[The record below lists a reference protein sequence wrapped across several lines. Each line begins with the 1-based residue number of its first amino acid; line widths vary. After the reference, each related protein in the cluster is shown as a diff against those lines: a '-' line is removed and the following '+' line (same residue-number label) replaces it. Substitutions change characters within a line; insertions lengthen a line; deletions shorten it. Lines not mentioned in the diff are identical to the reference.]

1 MYMSKMTDRPRP
13 GTHIRPHCGVTNTQ
27 LKAHLGV
34 LAPAAPRGCA
44 AFTVGGEASH
54 WRYCNLDALHC
65 SSL

>member
-34 LAPAAPRGCA
+34 LVPAAPRGCA

-54 WRYCNLDALHC
+54 WRY
-65 SSL
+65 